1 MSERNDNQST
11 PTFEGHSQGRDELKE
26 WKESQPSNAYVADTH
41 FQRIIYVYSQGP
53 QRDKLE
59 EDLHRFGGEVATVV
73 DDLVQQNNLMANRP
87 RLNRYTGIGER
98 TEQIE
103 HHPTYHDAG
112 EYIYGSG
119 MMSAYED
126 HPNSFG
132 VISRMYLS
140 CYNGEAGHNCPA
152 ACTAGVIRVLQEL
165 ADDELREKYLPGFLD
180 RDYENHLEGAQF
192 LTEIQGGSDVGANA
206 TKAVKQDDD
215 TWRIYGEKWFC
226 SNIDADVFL
235 MTARYDDDKDGTS
248 GLGLFFVPRELD
260 DGSTNHFHIRRL
272 KEKIGTRSM
281 ASAEVDFRGTVAYS
295 MGDPDDGFKNM
306 MNYVINTSRLF
317 NAAACTG
324 LARRAYVEA
333 QTYAQH
339 RSAFD
344 GEIGDYPLIQETLA
358 NMKAEVDA
366 MTSATM
372 HMSYL
377 QDQKDADKL
386 GDAEKQF
393 MRMTLNLNKI
403 ITAKSAR
410 WTAVQGIEVLGGNG
424 AIETFSVLPRL
435 LRDSIVT
442 ENWEGTHNTLMMQI
456 MRDMKKYG
464 VHEGF
469 SQYVESLLEDHRP
482 EDGPLAS
489 RVQTQLQEAMEALG
503 ELQNLSHHQ
512 ATLKVRPLTDRLAY
526 ITHAAIRLWERAQSD
541 SVEKTDTASI
551 QQFIDHRLDE
561 QKTQSSGDYLER
573 ISSLSRSL

>member
-1 MSERNDNQST
+1 
-11 PTFEGHSQGRDELKE
+11 
-26 WKESQPSNAYVADTH
+26 
-41 FQRIIYVYSQGP
+41 
-53 QRDKLE
+53 
-59 EDLHRFGGEVATVV
+59 
-73 DDLVQQNNLMANRP
+73 
-87 RLNRYTGIGER
+87 
-98 TEQIE
+98 
-103 HHPTYHDAG
+103 
-112 EYIYGSG
+112 
-119 MMSAYED
+119 
-126 HPNSFG
+126 
-132 VISRMYLS
+132 
-140 CYNGEAGHNCPA
+140 
-152 ACTAGVIRVLQEL
+152 
-165 ADDELREKYLPGFLD
+165 
-180 RDYENHLEGAQF
+180 
-192 LTEIQGGSDVGANA
+192 
-206 TKAVKQDDD
+206 
-215 TWRIYGEKWFC
+215 
-226 SNIDADVFL
+226 
-235 MTARYDDDKDGTS
+235 
-248 GLGLFFVPRELD
+248 
-260 DGSTNHFHIRRL
+260 
-272 KEKIGTRSM
+272 
-281 ASAEVDFRGTVAYS
+281 
-295 MGDPDDGFKNM
+295 
-306 MNYVINTSRLF
+306 
-317 NAAACTG
+317 
-324 LARRAYVEA
+324 
-333 QTYAQH
+333 
-339 RSAFD
+339 
-344 GEIGDYPLIQETLA
+344 
-358 NMKAEVDA
+358 
-366 MTSATM
+366 
-372 HMSYL
+372 
-377 QDQKDADKL
+377 
-386 GDAEKQF
+386 